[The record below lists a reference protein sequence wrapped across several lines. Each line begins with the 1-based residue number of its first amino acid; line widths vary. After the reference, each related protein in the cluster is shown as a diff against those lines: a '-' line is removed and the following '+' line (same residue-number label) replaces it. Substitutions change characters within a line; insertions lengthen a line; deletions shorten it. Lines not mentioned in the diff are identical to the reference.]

1 MRVGNEGTEPDKMA
15 QEAEADRAAG
25 GGGAQQP
32 VVTPLRIVVGLCL
45 FAPFVGMLWV
55 GSYAKIDPTFIGIPF
70 FYWYQMLW
78 VFISSALTFTAYKLW
93 QHDQRSR
100 RAARGGEPR

>member
-1 MRVGNEGTEPDKMA
+1 MA
-15 QEAEADRAAG
+15 QEVETRPNPG

-32 VVTPLRIVVGLCL
+32 VVTPLRVVVGLCL
-45 FAPFVGMLWV
+45 IAPFVAMLWV

-78 VFISSALTFTAYKLW
+78 VFISSALTLLAYKLW
-93 QHDQRSR
+93 QYDQRTR